1 MDRDPVSKCDR
12 RSQYVIPVCN
22 EAAPRER
29 KLLGFDACVRRWPLP
44 REGDTGR
51 WVSGS
56 GEFEAPECEFYER
69 TVTSARSGDF
79 RQRNVGLSGHG
90 QGVAHCVPHD
100 DVCLAPCTDIIYA
113 PSGDVA
119 RTRGGAPHRCTPA
132 ASSGGAAES
141 SAAAVRPGGAGRRAH
156 AGGWLASARADD
168 ADGGPDAAADDGDI
182 STGDA
187 GVRSGGGGGGPG
199 AANVRTTSAERGPW
213 EPRSRSLGLRSG
225 PVEPGSCPSR
235 SCSSGWAAARP
246 PAGSRRAAARP
257 RRGAGRCAGPRHL
270 HPPGDAH
277 SAADAGDDNGF
288 AGDAG
293 GVGSGARGS
302 SQSRGGPWH

>member
-1 MDRDPVSKCDR
+1 MFDDGPCHVKEIQAGGLADLENSRL
-12 RSQYVIPVCN
+12 RSVNFTSEQ
-22 EAAPRER
+22 
-29 KLLGFDACVRRWPLP
+29 L
-44 REGDTGR
+44 
-51 WVSGS
+51 
-56 GEFEAPECEFYER
+56 
-69 TVTSARSGDF
+69 TSARSGDF

-100 DVCLAPCTDIIYA
+100 DVCLAPCTDISYA

-225 PVEPGSCPSR
+225 PVEPGSCPSH

-246 PAGSRRAAARP
+246 PRL
-257 RRGAGRCAGPRHL
+257 RC
-270 HPPGDAH
+270 
-277 SAADAGDDNGF
+277 
-288 AGDAG
+288 AG

-302 SQSRGGPWH
+302 SQSWWH